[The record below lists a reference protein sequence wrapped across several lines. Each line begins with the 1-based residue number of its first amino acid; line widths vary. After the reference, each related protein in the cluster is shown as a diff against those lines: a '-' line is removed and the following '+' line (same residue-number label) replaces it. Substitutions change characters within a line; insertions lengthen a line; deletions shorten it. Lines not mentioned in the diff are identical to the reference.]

1 MQSVLG
7 GNQFLRRDSQ
17 SLSRADQIGFVI
29 GEKFER
35 RGKNHGITQ
44 SRPQRIGIKA
54 GQFKVARGAILAFQ
68 HPAERRQ
75 GQRLRVQRLG

>member
-7 GNQFLRRDSQ
+7 GDQFLRRDSQ

-35 RGKNHGITQ
+35 GGKDHRIAQ
-44 SRPQRIGIKA
+44 PCPQRIGIEA
-54 GQFKVARGAILAFQ
+54 GQFKVARRPILAFQ
-68 HPAERRQ
+68 HPAQGRQ
-75 GQRLRVQRLG
+75 RQCLRVNRLG